1 MDMIGRQIELVTGT
15 ISTLLPLIKNGSAK
29 ALAVTSAKRS
39 TALPGV
45 PTMLEAGLPGFN
57 VVNYFVL
64 MALAGTPPA
73 VVSRLN
79 VAINQVLSLSDVLTC
94 FKTEAAEA
102 APDSPAQLGQFI
114 ESDYRA

>member
-15 ISTLLPLIKNGSAK
+15 ISTLLPSIKNG
-29 ALAVTSAKRS
+29 SAKRS